1 MNKNVVIAIVGIVFL
16 VIGYVLG
23 TVVPVNSISGTNL
36 KTEVD
41 TFAYSIGYDTGNG
54 LNTYL
59 AQMNINED
67 FSKENFINGIKDGF
81 DTSMNSAVNKEDM
94 QMLIQSFIMKK
105 QQESQEK
112 AAIDAQGNLKIGEDF
127 LSENK
132 NKEGIITTES
142 GLQYEV
148 IEEGTGATPTEED
161 TVVVHYTGS
170 LLNGKV
176 FDSSV
181 ERGEPATFPLNRV
194 IPGWTEAIQLMKEGG
209 KYKFYI
215 PSELAYGERGAGE
228 DIPGNSTL
236 IFEVE
241 LIEVKK

>member
-16 VIGYVLG
+16 VIGYVIG
-23 TVVPVNSISGTNL
+23 VVVPVNSVTGPKL
-36 KTEVD
+36 KSDVD
-41 TFAYSIGYDTGNG
+41 TFAYSLGYDTGNG
-54 LNTYL
+54 LSAYL
-59 AQMNINED
+59 AQMDLNED
-67 FSKENFINGIKDGF
+67 FSKENFVNGIKHGF
-81 DTSMNSAVNKEDM
+81 DTSATSLVNKEEM

-105 QQESQEK
+105 QSESQEK
-112 AAIDAQGNLKIGEDF
+112 MAGEAIKNLKIGEDF
-127 LSENK
+127 LAENK
-132 NKEGIITTES
+132 NKEGIKTTES

-148 IEEGTGATPTEED
+148 ITEGTGATPNAED

-170 LLNGKV
+170 LLDGKV

-194 IPGWTEAIQLMKEGG
+194 IPGWTEAIQLMKEGA

-215 PSELAYGERGAGE
+215 PSELAYGERGAGQ

-241 LIEVKK
+241 LIEVVK

>member
-16 VIGYVLG
+16 IIGYVLG
-23 TVVPVNSISGTNL
+23 VVVPVNSMAGGKL
-36 KTEVD
+36 KTDVD
-41 TFAYSIGYDTGNG
+41 TFAYSLGYDTGNG
-54 LNTYL
+54 LNGYL
-59 AQMNINED
+59 AQMDLDED
-67 FSKENFINGIKDGF
+67 FSKENFVKGVKHGF
-81 DTSMNSAVNKEDM
+81 DSTATPIVKKEEV
-94 QMLIQSFIMKK
+94 QMLIQNFIMKK
-105 QQESQEK
+105 QSDSQDKMAGETIK
-112 AAIDAQGNLKIGEDF
+112 NLEIGEAF
-127 LSENK
+127 LAENK
-132 NKEGIITTES
+132 NKAGVKTTGS

-148 IEEGTGATPTEED
+148 ITEGTGASPTAEQ

-194 IPGWTEAIQLMKEGG
+194 IPGWTEAIQLMKEGA

-215 PSELAYGERGAGE
+215 PSELAYGERGAGQ
-228 DIPGNSTL
+228 DIPGNATL

-241 LIEVKK
+241 LIEVVK

>member
-1 MNKNVVIAIVGIVFL
+1 MNRNVIIAIVGIVFL
-16 VIGYVLG
+16 VIGYVIGVL
-23 TVVPVNSISGTNL
+23 VPVNSMSGGKL
-36 KTEVD
+36 KTDVD
-41 TFAYSIGYDTGNG
+41 TFAYSLGYDTGNG
-54 LNTYL
+54 LSAYL
-59 AQMNINED
+59 AQMDLQD
-67 FSKENFINGIKDGF
+67 FPKENFVKGIKHGF
-81 DTSMNSAVNKEDM
+81 DTSATSEINKEEM

-105 QQESQEK
+105 QSESQDKMAGEVTK
-112 AAIDAQGNLKIGEDF
+112 NLEAGEAF
-127 LSENK
+127 LAENK
-132 NKEGIITTES
+132 NKEGIKTTES

-148 IEEGTGATPTEED
+148 ITEGTGAMPNADD

-194 IPGWTEAIQLMKEGG
+194 IPGWTEAIQLMKEGS

-215 PSELAYGERGAGE
+215 PSELAYGERGAGQ
-228 DIPGNSTL
+228 DIPGNSAL

-241 LIEVKK
+241 LIEVVK